1 MYILKNK
8 SNNILD
14 ILGRKIHPS
23 EEIQVKN
30 LNPYKKLIQTGFLKV
45 IKDTTTQELIILPKQ
60 NVTRQVINNINTNH
74 KILNKINNS
83 FPLSPMIEEDEEEKI
98 ITVNEEKNVN
108 EEKTDID
115 EKINI
120 EEKIEE
126 KFNELKETL
135 LKQNK
140 ELIDKLI
147 IKESIDKNEILNSLF
162 HFYIDKE
169 LTKKDLDNV
178 KYFFLNI
185 SELKS
190 IAIAFKTEILNSSSY
205 EELITI
211 LLNNIYPLLFKE

>member
-83 FPLSPMIEEDEEEKI
+83 FPLSPMIEDEEEKV
-98 ITVNEEKNVN
+98 ITVNEEKI
-108 EEKTDID
+108 DI
-115 EKINI
+115 N
-120 EEKIEE
+120 EKIEE

-185 SELKS
+185 SELKN
-190 IAIAFKTEILNSSSY
+190 IAVAFKTEILNSSSY

>member
-74 KILNKINNS
+74 KILNKINNL
-83 FPLSPMIEEDEEEKI
+83 FPLSSIIEEDINVNDEEKI
-98 ITVNEEKNVN
+98 ITVK

-120 EEKIEE
+120 DKKIDK

-185 SELKS
+185 SELKN
-190 IAIAFKTEILNSSSY
+190 IAVAFKTEILNSSSY

>member
-1 MYILKNK
+1 MYTLKNK

-74 KILNKINNS
+74 KILNKINS
-83 FPLSPMIEEDEEEKI
+83 LFPLSPMIEDEEKI
-98 ITVNEEKNVN
+98 ITVN

-120 EEKIEE
+120 DEKIEE

-178 KYFFLNI
+178 KYFFLDI

-190 IAIAFKTEILNSSSY
+190 IAVAFKTEILNSSSY

>member
-1 MYILKNK
+1 MYTLKNK

-14 ILGRKIHPS
+14 ILGRKIYPN

-83 FPLSPMIEEDEEEKI
+83 FPLSPMIEDEEEKV
-98 ITVNEEKNVN
+98 ITVNEEKI
-108 EEKTDID
+108 DID
-115 EKINI
+115 EKIDIN
-120 EEKIEE
+120 EKIEE

-185 SELKS
+185 SELKN
-190 IAIAFKTEILNSSSY
+190 IAVAFKTEILNSSSY

>member
-1 MYILKNK
+1 MYTLKNK

-74 KILNKINNS
+74 KILNKINNL
-83 FPLSPMIEEDEEEKI
+83 FPLSPMIEDEEKI

-190 IAIAFKTEILNSSSY
+190 IAVAFKTEILNSSSY

>member
-83 FPLSPMIEEDEEEKI
+83 FPLSPMIEDEEEKV
-98 ITVNEEKNVN
+98 ITVNEEKI
-108 EEKTDID
+108 DI
-115 EKINI
+115 N
-120 EEKIEE
+120 EKIEE

-185 SELKS
+185 SELKN
-190 IAIAFKTEILNSSSY
+190 IAVVFKTEILNSSSY